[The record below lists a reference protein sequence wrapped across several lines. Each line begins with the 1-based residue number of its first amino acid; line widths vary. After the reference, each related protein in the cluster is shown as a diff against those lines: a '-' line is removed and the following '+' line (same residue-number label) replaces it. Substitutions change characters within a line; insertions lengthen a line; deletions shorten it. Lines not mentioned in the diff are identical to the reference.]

1 MRGGNALHKAFKFR
15 LYPTKEQIVLINK
28 TIGCTRYV
36 YNHFLNARIKVFEAE
51 QKTLSFNSCCLKL
64 TQLKKQIEWL
74 QEVDSMA
81 LQQTLK
87 DLDKAYQK
95 FFKEKK
101 GFPNFKSKKN
111 PKQSYRTNANKSS
124 IEVSDRKIKLPKL
137 GWVRFAKSR
146 EVNGKILSAT
156 IRRSP
161 SGSYFIAILCEVEI
175 QPLPRVDQAVG
186 IDLGL
191 KEFAITSDGEH
202 FKNPKH
208 YYKYE
213 RKLKRL
219 QRKLSKKRKGSHNRD
234 KAGIKVAKAHEKIR
248 NGRQDFLHKLS
259 TKLICENQTI
269 CLEDLQ
275 VKNMIQN
282 HNLAKSLADVSWSEF
297 RSMLEY
303 KAKWYGRELSIISKT
318 FPSSQL
324 CSRCGYRNKDVKNL
338 NLREWIC
345 PVCGLHHDRDENAA
359 QNILREGLRLAG

>member
-1 MRGGNALHKAFKFR
+1 MHKAFKFR

-51 QKTLSFNSCCLKL
+51 QKTLNFNSCCLKL

-81 LQQTLK
+81 LQQSLK

-124 IEVSDRKIKLPKL
+124 IEVSGHKIKLPKL
-137 GWVRFAKSR
+137 GWVHFAKSR

-208 YYKYE
+208 YYQYE

-219 QRKLSKKRKGSHNRD
+219 QRRLSKKRKGSHNRD
-234 KAGIKVAKAHEKIR
+234 KARIKVAKAHEKIR

-259 TKLICENQTI
+259 TKLICENQMI

-275 VKNMIQN
+275 VKNMIRN
-282 HNLAKSLADVSWSEF
+282 HNLAKSIADVSWSEF

-324 CSRCGYRNKDVKNL
+324 CSRCGYRNKDVKSL
-338 NLREWIC
+338 NLREWTC
-345 PVCGLHHDRDENAA
+345 PVCGSHHDRDENAA
-359 QNILREGLRLAG
+359 QNILREGLRVAG